1 MNKKTNTASV
11 NSRMVDGLEDFDH
24 SLPVSLLRAREAVMR
39 KFIPILR
46 SHDLSPEQW
55 RVIRALKL
63 DGALEMAELSQRC
76 FLLAP
81 SMSRI
86 AQNLVN
92 REIVI
97 RKSVAND
104 QRRSK
109 LELTKK
115 GLMLFNEVAPESGEQ
130 YLKIKQ
136 AFGTEKL
143 ESLYE
148 LLNELVESLDH

>member
-1 MNKKTNTASV
+1 MSKQIKSLSAKK
-11 NSRMVDGLEDFDH
+11 RMVDGLEDFDH

-63 DGALEMAELSQRC
+63 DGALELTELSRRC

-86 AQNLVN
+86 AQNLEK

-97 RKSVAND
+97 RKPVKSD
-104 QRRSK
+104 QRRSE
-109 LELTKK
+109 LELSKK
-115 GLMLFNEVAPESGEQ
+115 GETLFNEVAPESSDQ
-130 YLKIKQ
+130 YSIIKES
-136 AFGTEKL
+136 FGTEKL
-143 ESLYE
+143 ESLYR
-148 LLNELVESLDH
+148 LLNELVDSLD